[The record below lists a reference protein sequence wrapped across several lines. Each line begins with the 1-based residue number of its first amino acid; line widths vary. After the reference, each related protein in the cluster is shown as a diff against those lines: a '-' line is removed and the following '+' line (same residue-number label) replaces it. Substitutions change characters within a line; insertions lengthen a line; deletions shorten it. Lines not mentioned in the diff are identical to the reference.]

1 MGNDTLIKGASL
13 AYGGNQTGGF
23 LNPQAGYVQ
32 GVNTPMSELGQ
43 QAMREAAYKRRQDEI
58 ELKNYV
64 NSMETVDLAK
74 VEESMRP
81 EVTEFLVANKKNYA
95 EAARLASDL
104 DADDPMYM
112 KAVSEMNQIDAA
124 FKALSGNLDMF
135 KKKRTEFYDD
145 VKANNISKAS
155 NKDALNS
162 MFKNSDYAI
171 EIDEF
176 GALSI
181 ENDGEYVP
189 MTDFEED
196 TEYNYFLT
204 DNEDF
209 TKLMDLTNSANSGA
223 TVISGGLEQS
233 YKYKLNGIF
242 NTMGRED
249 LMSMMYDTVINDVPL
264 KDREDFDL
272 GLFEVE
278 REDELREWLS
288 DTYMNSL
295 KTVAASSAKQKEIAN
310 RPKPTRGEI
319 LKIQNVKKVT
329 SYFNKMKSV
338 ANSFIPGLL
347 ASRSIVT
354 KDLGDG
360 TIGFIPVLNGAQQTD
375 FFLRNDE
382 EALTWLNNG

>member
-1 MGNDTLIKGASL
+1 
-13 AYGGNQTGGF
+13 
-23 LNPQAGYVQ
+23 
-32 GVNTPMSELGQ
+32 
-43 QAMREAAYKRRQDEI
+43 
-58 ELKNYV
+58 
-64 NSMETVDLAK
+64 METVDLAK